1 MKTILMH
8 IITTNVLNKIYEDW
22 TIHQT
27 SRVLTRE
34 TYPPPDLN
42 VTSTVTTAQPTL
54 SHNFN
59 FLILPSH
66 IRKAAPYPGGLPR
79 CFMDTCSLPVDR
91 TKHVTSTELTRKLS
105 RPLTI
110 FKLSRDNTRTNVLT
124 TYHEDWTKKLVLDET
139 APPPC
144 GNEEFPAPLRPNCSI
159 DRNTF
164 SYQIH
169 DDWTINVTFRVKNAP
184 SPNGHVLR
192 PTGTIFDLVQ
202 DIIGIN
208 LLTKFH

>member
-1 MKTILMH
+1 MY

-22 TIHQT
+22 PIHQT

-42 VTSTVTTAQPTL
+42 VTSTVTIAQPPL
-54 SHNFN
+54 SHFHEDWTERI
-59 FLILPSH
+59 FYYSFYSH

-124 TYHEDWTKKLVLDET
+124 TYHEDWTEKLVLDET
-139 APPPC
+139 APPLAAITNVLTKFPDKMNCPPPC
-144 GNEEFPAPLRPNCSI
+144 G
-159 DRNTF
+159 
-164 SYQIH
+164 QIS
-169 DDWTINVTFRVKNAP
+169 VKKKNAP
-184 SPNGHVLR
+184 STNGHVLR